1 MRSRATGPTRLA
13 RAVRRTM
20 VNDVADGFLLDV
32 RGISLA
38 DIGSTALGSALD
50 RLLSSNSG
58 CNFNSFSS
66 AI

>member
-1 MRSRATGPTRLA
+1 
-13 RAVRRTM
+13 M

-38 DIGSTALGSALD
+38 DIGSTALDSVLD

-58 CNFNSFSS
+58 CNFNSFGST
-66 AI
+66 I